1 MSGEQIQQAAAGTAY
16 HLPRVS
22 LLCWENTHNVS
33 GGTVVPLDTMQAG
46 SAVARS
52 LGLAI
57 HLDGARLW
65 NAVAAS
71 GVDAAAYAEC
81 ADSVMFCFS
90 KGLGAPVGS
99 VVVGSGDFISQARRT
114 RARLGGAMRQVG
126 VVAAAAR
133 VALED
138 RGRVVDDHSV
148 ARRLA
153 DGLAV
158 RFPDAVDAGSVAT
171 NMVLVHESGLPWSAD
186 VLVAA
191 LEADGIRTALIT
203 PGVLRFCT
211 HHNVDAADIDRVL
224 ATIDAMD
231 R

>member
-1 MSGEQIQQAAAGTAY
+1 
-16 HLPRVS
+16 
-22 LLCWENTHNVS
+22 
-33 GGTVVPLDTMQAG
+33 
-46 SAVARS
+46 
-52 LGLAI
+52 
-57 HLDGARLW
+57 
-65 NAVAAS
+65 
-71 GVDAAAYAEC
+71 
-81 ADSVMFCFS
+81 
-90 KGLGAPVGS
+90 
-99 VVVGSGDFISQARRT
+99 
-114 RARLGGAMRQVG
+114 MRQVG

-158 RFPDAVDAGSVAT
+158 RFPDAVDAASVAT